1 MALLAEV
8 EPKCLGKLIVQGG
21 WGVVSCGN
29 YVVGLFVFLFYFL
42 FFYFFLSCLR
52 IPSVSSTL
60 SRIVN
65 LSKWLIPS
73 GQEMGLCV

>member
-8 EPKCLGKLIVQGG
+8 EPKCLGKLVVKGG

-29 YVVGLFVFLFYFL
+29 YVVFCFR
-42 FFYFFLSCLR
+42 FFFFFFFFTSLPRLR
-52 IPSVSSTL
+52 IPSASSTL

-65 LSKWLIPS
+65 LSEWLIPS

>member
-29 YVVGLFVFLFYFL
+29 YVVGLFVFFSI
-42 FFYFFLSCLR
+42 LSQNSFCQFNT
-52 IPSVSSTL
+52 IPY
-60 SRIVN
+60 
-65 LSKWLIPS
+65 
-73 GQEMGLCV
+73 C

>member
-29 YVVGLFVFLFYFL
+29 YVVGLFVFFFFFFFFF
-42 FFYFFLSCLR
+42 FFYLVSEFLL
-52 IPSVSSTL
+52 SVQHYPVLLTSQ
-60 SRIVN
+60 N
-65 LSKWLIPS
+65 
-73 GQEMGLCV
+73 G

>member
-21 WGVVSCGN
+21 WGVGSCGN

-42 FFYFFLSCLR
+42 FFST
-52 IPSVSSTL
+52 SSQNSFCQFNTM
-60 SRIVN
+60 
-65 LSKWLIPS
+65 PY
-73 GQEMGLCV
+73 C

>member
-8 EPKCLGKLIVQGG
+8 EPKCLGKLVVQGG

-29 YVVGLFVFLFYFL
+29 YVV
-42 FFYFFLSCLR
+42 FFFSLSRLR
-52 IPSVSSTL
+52 IPSASSTL

-65 LSKWLIPS
+65 LSEWLIPS